1 MTQRARQFALDLPH
15 RPHYS
20 RVDFL
25 VAEAN
30 EAALAALDR
39 HPASGGATLALVGPP
54 GSGKTHLAHVWAT
67 ATGARWITPDL
78 LTAALPELAALPP
91 TAVVVDAADVS
102 VGNAAG
108 DAALFHLLNL
118 TRQQG
123 GSLLLTGRAAPAR
136 WNAVLPDLRSRLAAL
151 PVAAVGAPDEALL
164 AAVLV
169 KLFGDRQVALGGEV
183 IAYLLPRM
191 DRSLAFA
198 RELVAAIDA
207 EALAGKRAITVPLAA
222 KVLAALQPDND
233 ESEGA

>member
-20 RVDFL
+20 RTDFL

-30 EAALAALDR
+30 EAALSALDG

-54 GSGKTHLAHVWAT
+54 GSGKTHLAHIWAT

-78 LTAALPELAALPP
+78 LSTALPELAALPP
-91 TAVVVDAADVS
+91 SAVVVDAADAS
-102 VGNAAG
+102 VGDAAG
-108 DAALFHLLNL
+108 DAAFFHLLNL

-123 GSLLLTGRAAPAR
+123 GSLLLTGRLAPSR
-136 WNAVLPDLRSRLAAL
+136 WNAELPDLRSRLAAL
-151 PVAAVGAPDEALL
+151 PVATVGAPDEALL
-164 AAVLV
+164 GAVLV
-169 KLFGDRQVALGGEV
+169 KLFADRQVTLGGEV

-198 RELVAAIDA
+198 RDLVAAIDA

-222 KVLAALQPDND
+222 KVLAGLQPDTED
-233 ESEGA
+233 REGA